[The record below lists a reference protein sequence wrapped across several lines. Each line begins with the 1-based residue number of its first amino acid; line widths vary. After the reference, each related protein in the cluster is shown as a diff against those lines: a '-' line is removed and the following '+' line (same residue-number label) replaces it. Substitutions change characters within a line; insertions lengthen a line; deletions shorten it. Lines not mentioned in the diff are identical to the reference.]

1 MKVTDTICSGRDIK
15 KVFVDALSM
24 IEQDKAYTVKI
35 KDADTRTLAQNKK
48 MHVMLGDIAAQ
59 SSWQGKRRDL
69 NFWKRLFSAE
79 VEEQE
84 ITTGLSGQLVVI
96 GVSTSEQSKKWLA
109 AMIELLYVYGAENN
123 IFWSDPAEKALMD
136 YPEAR
141 AR

>member
-1 MKVTDTICSGRDIK
+1 MKITDTITSGRDIK
-15 KVFVDALSM
+15 KVFVDALAM

-109 AMIELLYVYGAENN
+109 AMIELLYVYGAENA

-136 YPEAR
+136 YPEALR
-141 AR
+141 G

>member
-1 MKVTDTICSGRDIK
+1 MKITDTICSGRDIK
-15 KVFVDALSM
+15 KVFVDALAM
-24 IEQDKAYTVKI
+24 IEPEKAYTVKI

-109 AMIELLYVYGAENN
+109 AMIELLYVYGAEKS
-123 IFWSDPAEKALMD
+123 ILWSDPAEKALMD
-136 YPEAR
+136 YPEAMR
-141 AR
+141 G

>member
-1 MKVTDTICSGRDIK
+1 MKITDTITSGRDIK
-15 KVFVDALSM
+15 KVFVDALAM
-24 IEQDKAYTVKI
+24 IEQEKAYTVKI

-96 GVSTSEQSKKWLA
+96 GVSTSEQNKKWLA